1 MKTQLKK
8 NGSLLSWQIVHDWNL
23 MEDEVRGASDNIT
36 TMMNHGKIEEAV
48 NTNNHLQNTDLA

>member
-1 MKTQLKK
+1 
-8 NGSLLSWQIVHDWNL
+8 